1 MKQLN
6 GIRGS
11 HFCRE
16 TENIVLPNT
25 DIYIPINTEQ
35 LVTIDGGIV
44 GKAHDSS
51 KG

>member
-11 HFCRE
+11 HFCRK
-16 TENIVLPNT
+16 TENTVLPNT

-35 LVTIDGGIV
+35 LVTIDGGMV
-44 GKAHDSS
+44 GKSHDSS